1 MNIIAFAG
9 QARSGKTTMAHS
21 FARTALEQGMTPVI
35 LSFAGPIKEVA
46 QHEGLT
52 KESTPE
58 EYRIFCQN
66 IGRKMREDDPDYWVN
81 KFSEQLEVYA
91 KRDAANLE
99 SSLKSDNKYSEILVL
114 IDDLRYENEFNL
126 VRRLQGSVVL
136 VVRDRLPES
145 KAKWR
150 AHESEEF
157 ANYWTTAP
165 LEDVEDMFDTAILND
180 AEAITD
186 SRLDDVSSLLVDQ
199 LTTDIPEDFSS
210 GTSSRDDVPEDLREL
225 LELMR
230 RLRRLFE
237 EDNND

>member
-9 QARSGKTTMAHS
+9 QARSGKTTMAHA

-46 QHEGLT
+46 AHEGLT
-52 KESTPE
+52 KDSTPE
-58 EYRIFCQN
+58 QYRLFCQD
-66 IGRKMREDDPDYWVN
+66 IGKQMRAEDPDYWVK

-91 KRDAANLE
+91 KKDAVNLE
-99 SSLKSDNKYSEILVL
+99 RSLQSDDSYSEILII

-126 VRRLQGSVVL
+126 IRRLQGSIVL

-145 KAKWR
+145 HADWR
-150 AHESEEF
+150 SHESEEF

-180 AEAITD
+180 TEDPTQE
-186 SRLDDVSSLLVDQ
+186 RLDDMAHMLVQQ
-199 LTTDIPEDFSS
+199 LTSDIPEDFSS

-237 EDNND
+237 EDDNE